1 MGQRDPFGMLDSPSC
16 TSGLQT
22 QPKQWVRWASG
33 VWGIGGKRRE
43 EWRWKL
49 AGGCAVSRE
58 RGKALASLLPPA
70 RAAGR
75 GLGLSRR
82 QMSAAPV
89 GTPPPPQHTG
99 PRTDSDLPQHQPSA
113 SSLTSWPGH
122 SITVRPPRR
131 TQWPVSP
138 GTSTGGGGSGR
149 SQLCHGCL
157 AAPFLPSAPLCP
169 CVRRQGAAGSQEQEG
184 RGHGRRRSA
193 PGTRG
198 QRPQQQGQRG
208 AGVPSSRAREA
219 LCKEAAA
226 T

>member
-1 MGQRDPFGMLDSPSC
+1 MGCWTLPAAQVASKLNPS
-16 TSGLQT
+16 SG
-22 QPKQWVRWASG
+22 VRWASG
-33 VWGIGGKRRE
+33 GWGVSGERRE

-49 AGGCAVSRE
+49 AGGCAVSRG

-75 GLGLSRR
+75 APGLSRR

-122 SITVRPPRR
+122 SITVRPLR

-138 GTSTGGGGSGR
+138 GTSAGGGGGGR

-157 AAPFLPSAPLCP
+157 TAPLLPSAPLCP
-169 CVRRQGAAGSQEQEG
+169 RVWRQGAAG
-184 RGHGRRRSA
+184 RRRSA
-193 PGTRG
+193 SGTRG
-198 QRPQQQGQRG
+198 QRPRQQGQRG
-208 AGVPSSRAREA
+208 AGVPSSRAGEA